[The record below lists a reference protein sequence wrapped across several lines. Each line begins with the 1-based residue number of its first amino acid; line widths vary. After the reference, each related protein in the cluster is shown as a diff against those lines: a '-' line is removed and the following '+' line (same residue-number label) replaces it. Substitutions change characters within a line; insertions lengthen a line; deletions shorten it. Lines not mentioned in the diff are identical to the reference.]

1 MTKKWLGLAA
11 RNLAAVA
18 VLGML
23 AVPTADAQ
31 EWQPGTIEQSTVS
44 NCNLDPE
51 TGIMANAEFQSDPAK
66 VPNVDDVFYVRT
78 IPGRVGNGCGSGM
91 SVHVE
96 IVLPAGVELAISPS
110 TPVHCNY
117 MDIDTAALTPAPGCP
132 QAPQDGVYGVAFDQL
147 AGASPSPW
155 SLAYGQALV
164 IEIPLRSSRG
174 LAGRAPTCVRYAGDP
189 PCSSGSA
196 GDSLQFADKVID
208 GFGSPW
214 LSPWVGLFVD
224 PSGAGSPT
232 GSAPVAS
239 APAPVGKGQGTLGA
253 LISAAPS
260 AVRVGRL
267 LRGLPIRVSVGEAGS
282 TVTAKLSA
290 KRSPRI
296 IARAT
301 VTRAQGGTVAL
312 TVKPSRPAVRSL
324 RRLRRPLKATLQVRV
339 VTPGGGSRTA
349 IKTVVIRP

>member
-18 VLGML
+18 GLGML
-23 AVPTADAQ
+23 AVPTADAAQ

-96 IVLPAGVELAISPS
+96 IVPPAGVEPAISPS
-110 TPVHCNY
+110 TPVRCSY

-132 QAPQDGVYGVAFDQL
+132 QAPQAGVYGVAFDQL
-147 AGASPSPW
+147 AGGSPSPW

-174 LAGRAPTCVRYAGDP
+174 LAGRAPT
-189 PCSSGSA
+189 
-196 GDSLQFADKVID
+196 
-208 GFGSPW
+208 
-214 LSPWVGLFVD
+214 
-224 PSGAGSPT
+224 
-232 GSAPVAS
+232 
-239 APAPVGKGQGTLGA
+239 
-253 LISAAPS
+253 
-260 AVRVGRL
+260 
-267 LRGLPIRVSVGEAGS
+267 
-282 TVTAKLSA
+282 
-290 KRSPRI
+290 
-296 IARAT
+296 
-301 VTRAQGGTVAL
+301 
-312 TVKPSRPAVRSL
+312 
-324 RRLRRPLKATLQVRV
+324 
-339 VTPGGGSRTA
+339 
-349 IKTVVIRP
+349 